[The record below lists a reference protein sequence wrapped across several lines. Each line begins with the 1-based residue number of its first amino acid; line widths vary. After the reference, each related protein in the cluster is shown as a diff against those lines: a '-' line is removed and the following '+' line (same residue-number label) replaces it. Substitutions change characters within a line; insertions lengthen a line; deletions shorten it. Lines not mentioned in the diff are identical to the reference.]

1 MNTAVSHLPP
11 FALRPRFKAEVPFG
25 IDEIGTK
32 IKGRLKERKDD
43 VVGKVVGNMAVLSI
57 PDEKKHFWSPQ
68 LTLGMDETDTQGVT
82 MLRGMYGPSTSVWL
96 AFVFTYGI
104 LGIVASFALIIG
116 LSQYTMGQS
125 SYALYIAFFSVLG
138 ICALYFI
145 SFSGQK
151 IGGAQME
158 VLHGFVEESLHYPII
173 SVAAES

>member
-1 MNTAVSHLPP
+1 MNTAVSQLPP

-25 IDEIGTK
+25 IPEIGVK
-32 IKGRLKERKDD
+32 IKGQLKERQGD

-57 PDEKKHFWSPQ
+57 PDHKKHFWSPQ
-68 LTLGMDETDTQGVT
+68 HTLGMDETDTPGVT
-82 MLRGMYGPSTSVWL
+82 TLRGMYGPSTSVWL

-125 SYALYIAFFSVLG
+125 SYAIYIAFFSVLG
-138 ICALYFI
+138 ICTLYFI
-145 SFSGQK
+145 SYSGQK
-151 IGGAQME
+151 LGGEQME

-173 SVAAES
+173 SVAAEA

>member
-1 MNTAVSHLPP
+1 MNTAVSQLPP

-25 IDEIGTK
+25 IPEIGVK
-32 IKGRLKERKDD
+32 IKGQLKERQGD

-57 PDEKKHFWSPQ
+57 PDHKTHFWSPQ
-68 LTLGMDETDTQGVT
+68 LTLGMDETDTPGVT
-82 MLRGMYGPSTSVWL
+82 TLRGMYGPSTSVWL

-125 SYALYIAFFSVLG
+125 SYAIYIAFFSVLG
-138 ICALYFI
+138 ICTLYFI
-145 SFSGQK
+145 SYSGQK
-151 IGGAQME
+151 LGGEQME

-173 SVAAES
+173 SVAAEA